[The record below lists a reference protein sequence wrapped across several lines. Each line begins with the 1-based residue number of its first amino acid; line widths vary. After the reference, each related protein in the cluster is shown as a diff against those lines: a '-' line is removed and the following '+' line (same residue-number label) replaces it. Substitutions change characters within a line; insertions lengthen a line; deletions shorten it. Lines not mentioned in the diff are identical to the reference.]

1 MRKFILILVLFVS
14 TVGLSAQ
21 NRWSVY
27 GGLNLSTD
35 EDYAGGVAFQ
45 KDDFIQVRMNSKYT
59 VGGFFGVAYDVA
71 FKNGWSIQPA
81 VEYSLLN
88 NKVSY
93 WTDKYSVNEELY
105 YVGSSVANFTNHL
118 HTLAIPVLVN
128 YRVRINENVGLRL
141 GVGPYAQAAVGG
153 KISFSDGTQR
163 KVNDYCKD
171 NRKYQF
177 TAGVKAEIAVETGDH
192 LSYSL
197 GFQRPFCNSVIP
209 KTVTINAG
217 VRYTF

>member
-1 MRKFILILVLFVS
+1 M
-14 TVGLSAQ
+14 AQ

-35 EDYAGGVAFQ
+35 EDYAGHTTIRENVATTELC
-45 KDDFIQVRMNSKYT
+45 DAKYAL
-59 VGGFFGVAYDVA
+59 GGTFGVGYDINL
-71 FKNGWSIQPA
+71 KRNWSIQPA
-81 VEYSLLN
+81 LEYSNTNLYSKKTLIVKDILEGKLL
-88 NKVSY
+88 KQTETKLKS
-93 WTDKYSVNEELY
+93 
-105 YVGSSVANFTNHL
+105 HL
-118 HTLAIPVLVN
+118 HSFAVPVLVN
-128 YRVRINENVGLRL
+128 FRVAVDNNVKLRF
-141 GVGPYAQAAVGG
+141 GAGPYVQGVFAGKVAAW
-153 KISFSDGTQR
+153 DGEKY
-163 KVNDYCKD
+163 KVNNLYKG

-197 GFQRPFCNSVIP
+197 GFQRPFCDSVVP

>member
-35 EDYAGGVAFQ
+35 EDYAGHTTIRENVATTELCGA
-45 KDDFIQVRMNSKYT
+45 KY
-59 VGGFFGVAYDVA
+59 VPGGTFGVGYDINL
-71 FKNGWSIQPA
+71 KRNWSILPA
-81 VEYSLLN
+81 LEYSNTNLYSKKTLIVKDILEGKLL
-88 NKVSY
+88 KQTETKLKS
-93 WTDKYSVNEELY
+93 
-105 YVGSSVANFTNHL
+105 HL
-118 HTLAIPVLVN
+118 HSFAVPVLVN
-128 YRVRINENVGLRL
+128 FRVAVDNNVKLRF
-141 GVGPYAQAAVGG
+141 GAGPYVQGVFAGKVAAW
-153 KISFSDGTQR
+153 DGEKY
-163 KVNDYCKD
+163 KVNNLYKG

-197 GFQRPFCNSVIP
+197 GFQRPFCDSVVP